1 MPSTCCIDQD
11 LAACS
16 VLWTARFPRS
26 IGLRPCSAFGKHPQT
41 RSSKH
46 RSTLFYIIQS
56 RAAAR
61 KELLNQADSPD
72 ECEKLYE
79 QSLWCLYALQDE
91 LLQVDNPFMDEDRNT
106 ITTCKFHNDI
116 CPLVQILIYHSFV
129 GIKRTKLRLIR
140 CRVRMGMNERDRLKD
155 ARLDKNLDDVPRD
168 PPPWEIGQSEE
179 NNPTAPRP

>member
-1 MPSTCCIDQD
+1 MPSTCCINQD
-11 LAACS
+11 LVACS

-26 IGLRPCSAFGKHPQT
+26 ISLRPSFAFGKKHSQT
-41 RSSKH
+41 RPSKRH
-46 RSTLFYIIQS
+46 STLFYIIQS

-106 ITTCKFHNDI
+106 ITTCKSQYVIQPPCLDVHML
-116 CPLVQILIYHSFV
+116 LV
-129 GIKRTKLRLIR
+129 
-140 CRVRMGMNERDRLKD
+140 CRDQTYKATTDPVPRPNGNER
-155 ARLDKNLDDVPRD
+155 
-168 PPPWEIGQSEE
+168 
-179 NNPTAPRP
+179 T

>member
-1 MPSTCCIDQD
+1 MPSTCCINQD
-11 LAACS
+11 LVACS

-26 IGLRPCSAFGKHPQT
+26 IGLRPSFALGKHSQT
-41 RSSKH
+41 QPFKRH
-46 RSTLFYIIQS
+46 STLFYIIQS

-106 ITTCKFHNDI
+106 ITTCKFQYVIHLLAWMFI
-116 CPLVQILIYHSFV
+116 CRSFV

-168 PPPWEIGQSEE
+168 PPPWEIGQSED